1 MMMKMKVSSDS
12 RYGLDMRLI
21 IASHRTHIWV
31 SSQLVNEIHTME
43 WDEWWTMEIRTIK
56 MYLEILKNESNI
68 IFMVNFKPSN
78 FRMNVNQG
86 QEVLGHLI

>member
-1 MMMKMKVSSDS
+1 
-12 RYGLDMRLI
+12 
-21 IASHRTHIWV
+21 
-31 SSQLVNEIHTME
+31 
-43 WDEWWTMEIRTIK
+43 MEIMTIK

-86 QEVLGHLI
+86 QEVFWDT

>member
-1 MMMKMKVSSDS
+1 
-12 RYGLDMRLI
+12 
-21 IASHRTHIWV
+21 
-31 SSQLVNEIHTME
+31 
-43 WDEWWTMEIRTIK
+43 

-86 QEVLGHLI
+86 QEVFGTPNLF